1 MNEFYNE
8 VMKIC
13 LAFLTADIIGSVFPN
28 EKALKWSI
36 NIITVYVFLSV
47 ILNLGSLYNI
57 TDFEYNVNQDYINET
72 EVSEVYLSETEKI
85 LAERIK
91 TALNSVYIEC
101 EKIEPLLKM
110 DENGEVSVD
119 SLIIKLKYKS
129 DIERA
134 KIVINELFKYSQ
146 NFKTEIVADG

>member
-1 MNEFYNE
+1 M
-8 VMKIC
+8 
-13 LAFLTADIIGSVFPN
+13 
-28 EKALKWSI
+28 
-36 NIITVYVFLSV
+36 
-47 ILNLGSLYNI
+47 
-57 TDFEYNVNQDYINET
+57 
-72 EVSEVYLSETEKI
+72 
-85 LAERIK
+85 
-91 TALNSVYIEC
+91 YIEC